1 MKNRVRV
8 LGSFCLM
15 IFLMGFSLSAAGES
29 SLEQNLRLMLE
40 RGVARTLKVKAHG
53 IDSQEIDRGLL
64 ERYRQRSFA
73 PFWIQDN
80 ELSARAKAARQVLED
95 SYQDGLNPSDY
106 FTPYIDSRWQKT
118 DPKSLAELD
127 LLLTLGIMRLAAD
140 AREGRIEPY
149 DVDAKLFAGVRPER
163 PDLKKLIGEV
173 LDRED
178 IAAAVREQFPAHR
191 QYQRMREALAEYRQI
206 SKSGGWG
213 VVPAG
218 STMAAGARDA
228 RVNALAER
236 LKKSGDLDPA
246 VKGDVFGPQIEA
258 AVKAFQLRHGLPDTG
273 KVSSK
278 TLAALNVSAEECC
291 RTLIINMERWRWLHR
306 DFTERKETLVNV
318 AGYELFG
325 LDGGKPVMRIPAI
338 VGKTYHATPVFSSV
352 IRYIEVNPYWNVPV
366 SIASKEILPKLRKD
380 PGYLGKQHMRI
391 YDGWDSSAKEISAFA
406 INWAEVSS
414 EQIKRYAI
422 RQDPGPWNALG
433 RFKFVFPNEYS
444 VYLHDTST
452 PGLFAEKERAFS
464 HGCIRVGDPRGL
476 AAFLLDTPGDSWTK
490 ERVEQLAASGKNQNV
505 SLKTPVAVHLSYRTA
520 WVDADGSVQFRPDIY
535 GRDGKMAAVI
545 FGSKG

>member
-1 MKNRVRV
+1 MKNYLRV
-8 LGSFCLM
+8 LRSFCLV
-15 IFLMGFSLSAAGES
+15 IFLMGFSLPAAGET
-29 SLEQNLRLMLE
+29 SLEQSLRLMLE
-40 RGVARTLKVKAHG
+40 HGVAQTLKLKAHG
-53 IDSQEIDRGLL
+53 IDPKVIDRGLL
-64 ERYRQRSFA
+64 EHYRQRAFA
-73 PFWIQDN
+73 PFWIEGN

-106 FTPYIDSRWQKT
+106 FTRFIDSRWRKT

-127 LLLTLGIMRLAAD
+127 LLLTVGIMRLAAD

-149 DVDAKLFAGVRPER
+149 DVDAKLFAGERPER
-163 PDLKKLIGEV
+163 PNLKKLIGEV

-178 IAAAVREQFPAHR
+178 IAAAVREQFPRHR
-191 QYQRMREALAEYRQI
+191 QYQRMREALATYRQI
-206 SKSGGWG
+206 SKTGGWG

-218 STMAAGARDA
+218 STMGAGARDT
-228 RVNALAER
+228 RVNALADR
-236 LKKSGDLDPA
+236 LKKSGDLAPS
-246 VKGDVFGPQIEA
+246 VKGDVFGPEIEA

-273 KVSSK
+273 KVGSK
-278 TLAALNVSAEECC
+278 TLAALNVSAEERS
-291 RTLIINMERWRWLHR
+291 RTLVINMERWRWLQR
-306 DFTERKETLVNV
+306 DFSEGKEILVNI
-318 AGYELFG
+318 AGYELYG
-325 LDGGKPVMRIPAI
+325 GDGGKPVTKIPVI

-380 PGYLGKQHMRI
+380 SGYLSKQHMRI
-391 YDGWDSSAKEISAFA
+391 YDGWSSSAKEMSASG
-406 INWAEVSS
+406 INWAQVSS
-414 EQIKRYAI
+414 QQMKGYAI

-433 RFKFVFPNEYS
+433 RFKFVFPNEFS

-464 HGCIRVGDPRGL
+464 HGCIRVGDPLGL
-476 AAFLLDTPGDSWTK
+476 AAFLLDSPGDSWTK

-505 SLKTPVAVHLSYRTA
+505 SLKTPVPVHLSYRTA
-520 WVDADGSVQFRPDIY
+520 WVGLDDRIHFRPDLY